1 MRKLALILMVAIAC
15 VACTK
20 KAENQNAL
28 AETSVEQTTISNDTT
43 EQIYMVVEQM
53 PEFPGGM
60 GELMTYLG
68 ENIKYPSKAK
78 ENQWEGRTICQFV
91 VEKDGSISDVE
102 VVRSVHPSLDAESV
116 RVVKLMSG
124 KWTPATEREKPVRS
138 KFTLPFVFKPLKKS
152 DVEAE

>member
-1 MRKLALILMVAIAC
+1 MKLRRFGFVSVVVALIAVFFCAGNLSAAEEEILEPVRFVA
-15 VACTK
+15 VK
-20 KAENQNAL
+20 KAEF
-28 AETSVEQTTISNDTT
+28 I
-43 EQIYMVVEQM
+43 
-53 PEFPGGM
+53 GGNEEM
-60 GELMTYLG
+60 IKFLS
-68 ENIKYPSKAK
+68 ENVKYPEDVLLANEKGA
-78 ENQWEGRTICQFV
+78 NIHGRVYVKFV

-102 VVRSVHPSLDAESV
+102 VVRSVHLSLDAESV

>member
-1 MRKLALILMVAIAC
+1 MKLRRFGFVSVVVALIAVFFCAGNLSAAEEEILEPVRVVA
-15 VACTK
+15 VK
-20 KAENQNAL
+20 KAEF
-28 AETSVEQTTISNDTT
+28 I
-43 EQIYMVVEQM
+43 
-53 PEFPGGM
+53 GGNEEM
-60 GELMTYLG
+60 IKFLS
-68 ENIKYPSKAK
+68 ENVKYPEDVLQANEKGA
-78 ENQWEGRTICQFV
+78 NIHGRVYVKFV

-102 VVRSVHPSLDAESV
+102 VVRSVHLSLDAESV